1 MKLNV
6 LVQTDCKVV
15 VSEDTVLKVFN
26 AINARK
32 TCGADGV
39 CGRVLKYCAKEL
51 CDLSLHFPSVH

>member
-6 LVQTDCKVV
+6 LVQIVCKVV
-15 VSEDTVLKVFN
+15 VSEDTVLKGFN

-32 TCGADGV
+32 HYGADGV